1 MIYSKEKKT
10 KRQPF
15 EWLTKESRQFL
26 ENGYVEDGDKVE
38 ERIRFIADNA
48 EEVLGISGFADKF
61 YDYMSRGWF
70 SLSSPV
76 WSNFGLKRGLPISCF
91 GSYIGDS
98 IAEINFAVSE
108 VAMMSKLGGG
118 TSGYFGHIR
127 PRGAEINNNG
137 TTNGSFPFARAFD
150 TTVDVVSQGSTR
162 RGRFSPYID
171 IEHPDILE
179 WLDIGLE
186 GNPIQ
191 ELQHGICVGDKWL
204 EEMKAGD
211 SDKRKVWAKLIQ
223 CRGEIGYPYV
233 LYKDNVNNNTVDVY
247 KDKGMKIYASN
258 LCTEIMLPSSQ
269 KESFVCCLSSMN
281 LLHYDEWKDTDA
293 VETMTFFLDAVME
306 EFITKLEA
314 YRDSEDFTD
323 NLSFTQMQRTY
334 NFAKNH
340 RALGI
345 GVVGWHSLLQSKMIP
360 FESFEA
366 MQLNTR
372 VFKSIQEQAYEA
384 SKNLAD
390 MFGEPELLKGYG
402 RRNTTLTAVAP
413 TKSSSFVLGQVSLG
427 IEPIKSNL
435 YVKDL
440 AKIKTTFKNKF
451 LTKLLEE
458 KGMNTKDV
466 WRDIRDKDGSVQH
479 LDFLSDHEKDVFKT
493 WFEISQLSL
502 VQQASSRQ
510 KYICQ
515 AQSLNLAVHPST
527 PTKEIN
533 KLMMTAHELGVKS
546 LYYQENMSA
555 AQQFKRELNDCASC
569 EG

>member
-26 ENGYVEDGDKVE
+26 ANGYVEDGDKVE

-48 EEVLGISGFADKF
+48 EEVLGISGFSDKF

-108 VAMMSKLGGG
+108 VSMMSKLAGG
-118 TSGYFGHIR
+118 TSGYFGDIR
-127 PRGAEINNNG
+127 PRGSDINNNG

-179 WLDIGLE
+179 WLEIGLE

-233 LYKDNVNNNTVDVY
+233 FYKDNVNNNTVDVY
-247 KDKGMKIYASN
+247 KDKGMKIHASN
-258 LCTEIMLPSSQ
+258 LCMTGDQRVVTDKGYLTAKELYEKDLNVSYFRGEDVVKGSLMKLREKEADVYRITLSNGLEHKVTSYHGIPVLDDKNNIVRVACEDLKIGDKVAIQ
-269 KESFVCCLSSMN
+269 TKKGIFGKESN
-281 LLHYDEWKDTDA
+281 LDKA
-293 VETMTFFLDAVME
+293 FLLGLYQSDG
-306 EFITKLEA
+306 
-314 YRDSEDFTD
+314 
-323 NLSFTQMQRTY
+323 TQY
-334 NFAKNH
+334 
-340 RALGI
+340 
-345 GVVGWHSLLQSKMIP
+345 
-360 FESFEA
+360 
-366 MQLNTR
+366 
-372 VFKSIQEQAYEA
+372 
-384 SKNLAD
+384 
-390 MFGEPELLKGYG
+390 
-402 RRNTTLTAVAP
+402 
-413 TKSSSFVLGQVSLG
+413 
-427 IEPIKSNL
+427 
-435 YVKDL
+435 
-440 AKIKTTFKNKF
+440 KI
-451 LTKLLEE
+451 
-458 KGMNTKDV
+458 
-466 WRDIRDKDGSVQH
+466 
-479 LDFLSDHEKDVFKT
+479 
-493 WFEISQLSL
+493 
-502 VQQASSRQ
+502 
-510 KYICQ
+510 Y
-515 AQSLNLAVHPST
+515 
-527 PTKEIN
+527 
-533 KLMMTAHELGVKS
+533 
-546 LYYQENMSA
+546 
-555 AQQFKRELNDCASC
+555 
-569 EG
+569 

>member
-1 MIYSKEKKT
+1 MIKKT

-48 EEVLGISGFADKF
+48 EEVLGISGFSDKF

-127 PRGAEINNNG
+127 SRGTEINNNG
-137 TTNGSFPFARAFD
+137 TTNGSFPFARSFD

-179 WLDIGLE
+179 WLEIGLE

-191 ELQHGICVGDKWL
+191 ELQHGVCVGDKWL
-204 EEMKAGD
+204 EDMKAGD

-233 LYKDNVNNNTVDVY
+233 FYKDNVNNNTVDVY
-247 KDKGMKIYASN
+247 RDKGMKIYASN

-306 EFITKLEA
+306 EFITKLEV

-323 NLSFTQMQRTY
+323 NLSFSQMERTY

-345 GVVGWHSLLQSKMIP
+345 GVVGWHSLLQSNMIP
-360 FESFEA
+360 FESFDA

-390 MFGEPELLKGYG
+390 IFGEPELLKGYG
-402 RRNTTLTAVAP
+402 RRNTTLTAIAP

-451 LTKLLEE
+451 LTNLLEE

-493 WFEISQLSL
+493 WFEISQLTL

-527 PTKEIN
+527 PTKEVN